1 MKVSTRFKSLTREPS
16 GGYCE
21 CYYEIKVRIESRLET
36 FLESV
41 KSEDQARDGRI
52 MLIKK
57 ELVRGVDC
65 Y

>member
-16 GGYCE
+16 GRYCE
-21 CYYEIKVRIESRLET
+21 CYYEIKVRIESRWET

-41 KSEDQARDGRI
+41 KLEDQARDGRI